1 LHLICLQGNI
11 QIGLSVIAPEESAIE
26 LSTQHISIDGYPVQ
40 YQTLGDGFPILLVH
54 GLSGSTRWWI
64 RNIPALADHYR
75 VYLVD
80 LPGFGAMHRYPRPFV
95 LSEAITWLL
104 RWMEVLE
111 LRQCYLVGH
120 SMGGYMCLWIA
131 AHHPELVRRLVL
143 VAPTGL
149 PLKRSLVGSIRPLL
163 RASFHTSPSFWPILM
178 HDALRAGPL
187 TLLQAG
193 EELLSKDIQEDLKSI
208 QAPTLLIWGDLD
220 RLVPPSL
227 SATFLKEIAD
237 ARLLILKKAGH
248 VPMFDRAK
256 EFNEAL
262 LTFLTEDELG
272 RSRNTSRL

>member
-1 LHLICLQGNI
+1 M
-11 QIGLSVIAPEESAIE
+11 
-26 LSTQHISIDGYPVQ
+26 
-40 YQTLGDGFPILLVH
+40 LLVH

-64 RNIPALADHYR
+64 RNIPALADCYR

-80 LPGFGAMHRYPRPFV
+80 LPGFGMMSRYHRPFV

-104 RWMEVLE
+104 RWMEVVE
-111 LRQCYLVGH
+111 LKQCHLVGH

-131 AHHPELVRRLVL
+131 AHHPELVHRLVL

-149 PLKRSLVGSIRPLL
+149 PLKRSLMGSILPLI
-163 RASFHTSPSFWPILM
+163 RASFHTTPRFWPILM

-193 EELLSKDIQEDLKSI
+193 KELLSKDIHDDLKSI
-208 QAPTLLIWGDLD
+208 QAPTLLIWGGLD

-227 SATFLKEIAD
+227 SATLLKEIAD
-237 ARLLILKKAGH
+237 ARLLILKRAGH
-248 VPMFDRAK
+248 VPMFDRPR

-262 LTFLTEDELG
+262 LTFLAEDEVG
-272 RSRNTSRL
+272 K